1 MKTRQ
6 KKAPVETTTEE
17 TLIDP
22 HDSDDVA
29 DTAAEEIEDQDP
41 EVSEMEP
48 EAEQDGEETSAGIDF
63 ADDAPEMDEF
73 EAALTQDLMETDDEV
88 ESRADQDTS
97 AVDDVSAE
105 LDDTQE
111 DEPQVAEDRVPL
123 RFGTTCRGRAYS
135 TAQATRSRDQCLSCA
150 RC

>member
-1 MKTRQ
+1 M
-6 KKAPVETTTEE
+6 
-17 TLIDP
+17 
-22 HDSDDVA
+22 
-29 DTAAEEIEDQDP
+29 
-41 EVSEMEP
+41 VS
-48 EAEQDGEETSAGIDF
+48 EAEQDGEETAADTVF
-63 ADDAPEMDEF
+63 ADDMPEMDEF

-97 AVDDVSAE
+97 AADDVSDE
-105 LDDTQE
+105 FDDTQE

-123 RFGTTCRGRAYS
+123 RLEQACRGRAYS